1 MYGSR
6 RCFGEGKVFEDGY
19 GQAVLAEQIE
29 AFLISNG
36 VENMKR
42 IAFLVSG
49 SGTNMENLIKRL
61 QTGEIPAIPALV
73 ISNKPGVKALE
84 KAATLGV
91 KTMVID
97 HKSFADRVAFD
108 KALSECLEVHKVD
121 LIVLAGFMR
130 VLTEGFV
137 KKYYG
142 RLINIHP
149 ALLPAFP
156 GAHAIKD
163 AWNAKVKETGV
174 TVHFVDSGVDTGP
187 VILQRKVLVLS
198 SDTLETLEDRIHSL
212 EYEIYPQ
219 ALNLIL
225 SGKSID

>member
-1 MYGSR
+1 
-6 RCFGEGKVFEDGY
+6 
-19 GQAVLAEQIE
+19 
-29 AFLISNG
+29 
-36 VENMKR
+36 MKR

-49 SGTNMENLIKRL
+49 SGTNAENLIRRI
-61 QTGEIPAIPALV
+61 QQGEIPADPVIV

-84 KAATLGV
+84 KASALGV
-91 KTMVID
+91 KTVVID
-97 HKSFADRVAFD
+97 HKAYADREAFD
-108 KALSECLEVHKVD
+108 RALSECLESNKID

-156 GAHAIKD
+156 GAHAIQD
-163 AWNAKVKETGV
+163 AWDAKVKETGV

-187 VILQRKVLVLS
+187 AIVQRKVPVLPT
-198 SDTLETLEDRIHSL
+198 DTLEALEARIHSL
-212 EYEIYPQ
+212 EYEIYPE
-219 ALNLIL
+219 ALNLVL
-225 SGKSID
+225 AGKIKT